1 MPRRKMIERPSADI
15 DISKWPIVNIESL
28 SENEQVKFQKR
39 KEAVN
44 LYINDKATLEQIKQ
58 LTGIAPIDVRRF
70 TSRCLLYD
78 ENGNLFGYRA
88 LIPQVKIKPYKRILP
103 LPNMDESKSIFTG
116 AFTKLLNEYPTIK
129 EAIDDL
135 YLKRNKRKVH
145 EPRIRIK
152 DLHRKFLH
160 ACKAAGIAETE
171 YPFNTVSMGK
181 RALERYIKTLH
192 NQHFNE
198 ASAKRFGEEAGRRA
212 RNSLHFNPDKRII
225 TRPFEQVQFD
235 GHRIDAIFTITF
247 TTPSGNV
254 VTDVIDRPWL
264 LTVIDVATR
273 VILGYHLCLKPEYDR
288 SDVLICSRNAVVPW
302 KRKELTIDGLTYPE
316 GIGFASEV
324 IPATKWAL
332 WDEILFDNAKSHLAN
347 MVKDRLKNV
356 IKCDVN
362 LGPVKMPE
370 RRGLIERFY
379 GLLET
384 NGYQRLPNTTGNN
397 PKDIRRNKPEVAAK
411 KYNISIGDLEEL
423 TEILIA
429 TYNLSPH
436 SGVDYLSP
444 LQSMEQKISRGEVLR
459 IMPIEE
465 QSEISFLTLEAKR
478 NVVGN
483 AKYGKRPHIEYEGVT
498 YHNEILSRSPDLVG
512 TKLTIF
518 VNIEDLRF
526 VRAFLPCGSE
536 LGILTAK
543 GKWGVTPHS
552 LKTRKAINQLK
563 REKVITIMSMDDP
576 IDIFLR
582 YLEKRGVNDK
592 RSRTKLG
599 HLQYQNKEHALKQEN
614 VPAEPSVIV
623 SDLDKQLEQNGGPEQ
638 ITRKLRRTIVY

>member
-1 MPRRKMIERPSADI
+1 MPRRKIIERPSADI
-15 DISKWPIVNIESL
+15 DISQWPIVNIESL
-28 SENEQVKFQKR
+28 TETDQVKFQKR
-39 KEAVN
+39 KQAVN
-44 LYINDKATLEQIKQ
+44 LYITDKATLEEIKQ
-58 LTGIAPIDVRRF
+58 TTGIAPIDIRRF
-70 TSRCLLYD
+70 TSRCLEHDEHGKLY
-78 ENGNLFGYRA
+78 GYRA
-88 LIPQVKIKPYKRILP
+88 LIPQVKIKPYQRILP
-103 LPNMDESKSIFTG
+103 IPNMNESKSVFTG
-116 AFTKLLNEYPTIK
+116 AFMKLLNDYSTIK
-129 EAIDDL
+129 DTIDDL
-135 YLKRNKRKVH
+135 YLKRNKRTVH

-171 YPFNTVSMGK
+171 YPFNTISKGK
-181 RALERYIKTLH
+181 RALERYIKALH
-192 NQHFNE
+192 NQHFHE
-198 ASAKRFGEEAGRRA
+198 ASANRYGEEAGRRA
-212 RNSLHFNPDKRII
+212 RNSLHFDPDKRII

-247 TTPSGNV
+247 TTPSGNRI
-254 VTDVIDRPWL
+254 TDVIERPWL

-288 SDVLICSRNAVVPW
+288 SDVLICSRNAVAPW
-302 KRKELTIDGLTYPE
+302 KQKELTIEGLTYPE
-316 GIGFASEV
+316 GIGFASEA
-324 IPATKWAL
+324 IPTTKWAL
-332 WDEILFDNAKSHLAN
+332 WDEILFDNAKAHLAN

-370 RRGLIERFY
+370 RRGLIERFF
-379 GLLET
+379 GLLEA

-397 PKDIRRNKPEVAAK
+397 PKDIRRNKPEVAAR
-411 KYNISIGDLEEL
+411 KYDISIEDLDEL

-429 TYNLSPH
+429 TYNLTPH

-465 QSEISFLTLEAKR
+465 QQDISFLTFETTR
-478 NVVGN
+478 NIVGN
-483 AKYGKRPHIEYEGVT
+483 AKYGKRPHIEFEGVT
-498 YHNEILSRSPDLVG
+498 YHNDILSRSPNLVG

-518 VNIEDLRF
+518 VNIDDVRF

-536 LGILTAK
+536 LGMLTAK

-552 LKTRKAINQLK
+552 LKTRKAINQLR
-563 REKVITIMSMDDP
+563 REKLITIMTMDDP
-576 IDIFLR
+576 IDIYLR
-582 YLEKRGVNDK
+582 YLEKRAVDDK

-599 HLQYQNKEHALKQEN
+599 HLQYQNKEFVLQQDNISSNLKAIE
-614 VPAEPSVIV
+614 
-623 SDLDKQLEQNGGPEQ
+623 SDLDKPLDKNRSSEL
-638 ITRKLRRTIVY
+638 ITRKLRKTIVY